1 MYKPLNFWLIG
12 GDHRQAALAHA
23 LAEDGHSVHTYALEE
38 GVDPAWV
45 QSSLTGAE
53 TAHCVILPLPAA
65 KGDLLNAP
73 LSTHCPPL
81 SQVLDALSPQQLIC
95 AGMVTPALT
104 QAAANRSLTLT
115 DYFAREELAVANA
128 VPSSEG
134 AIQIAMEELP
144 ITLQDARVL
153 VVGYGRLGKVLARQL
168 HGLGARVTV
177 AARNPADRAWVRA
190 WGYGDVPSDHLAG
203 HTGGFDLICNTV
215 PVCLLDREAHR
226 PGLQARR
233 GGLCR
238 RRGVGDKGHLG
249 PLSSRQSGSR
259 HSREGHP
266 IRHLQHNDR
275 VRSVTM
281 EDSVRRIGF
290 AFCGSF
296 CTFDTALK
304 ALRAVK
310 DRFGDVTVI
319 LSENSGSLD
328 TRFGK
333 AQDFRREMEDISGKP
348 LIDSLTAAEP
358 IGPRKLL
365 DALVICP
372 CTGNTLGKLA
382 NGVTDSTVALA
393 AKAHLRNARP
403 LILAVSTNDALAGAA
418 KNIGVLLDKK
428 NTYFVPFRQ
437 DDPMGKPTS
446 LVADFSLVPDTVAAA
461 LEGRQLQPLV
471 LGPTN

>member
-1 MYKPLNFWLIG
+1 
-12 GDHRQAALAHA
+12 
-23 LAEDGHSVHTYALEE
+23 
-38 GVDPAWV
+38 
-45 QSSLTGAE
+45 
-53 TAHCVILPLPAA
+53 
-65 KGDLLNAP
+65 
-73 LSTHCPPL
+73 
-81 SQVLDALSPQQLIC
+81 
-95 AGMVTPALT
+95 
-104 QAAANRSLTLT
+104 
-115 DYFAREELAVANA
+115 
-128 VPSSEG
+128 
-134 AIQIAMEELP
+134 
-144 ITLQDARVL
+144 
-153 VVGYGRLGKVLARQL
+153 
-168 HGLGARVTV
+168 
-177 AARNPADRAWVRA
+177 
-190 WGYGDVPSDHLAG
+190 
-203 HTGGFDLICNTV
+203 
-215 PVCLLDREAHR
+215 
-226 PGLQARR
+226 
-233 GGLCR
+233 
-238 RRGVGDKGHLG
+238 
-249 PLSSRQSGSR
+249 
-259 HSREGHP
+259 
-266 IRHLQHNDR
+266 
-275 VRSVTM
+275 M

-358 IGPRKLL
+358 IGPKKLL

-403 LILAVSTNDALAGAA
+403 LILAVSTTDALAGAA

>member
-65 KGDLLNAP
+65 NGDLLNAP

-104 QAAANRSLTLT
+104 QAAANRNLTLT

-153 VVGYGRLGKVLARQL
+153 VIGYGRLGKVLAQQL

-190 WGYGDVPSDHLAG
+190 WGYGDVPSDHLAR

-215 PVCLLDREAHR
+215 PVCLLDREALSGVT
-226 PGLQARR
+226 PGCLIIDLASKP
-233 GGLCR
+233 GGVDFAAA
-238 RRGVGDKGHLG
+238 GELG
-249 PLSSRQSGSR
+249 IKVIWALSLPGKVA
-259 HSREGHP
+259 P
-266 IRHLQHNDR
+266 
-275 VRSVTM
+275 VT
-281 EDSVRRIGF
+281 
-290 AFCGSF
+290 A
-296 CTFDTALK
+296 
-304 ALRAVK
+304 
-310 DRFGDVTVI
+310 
-319 LSENSGSLD
+319 
-328 TRFGK
+328 GK
-333 AQDFRREMEDISGKP
+333 AIRSAIYNIMTE
-348 LIDSLTAAEP
+348 
-358 IGPRKLL
+358 
-365 DALVICP
+365 
-372 CTGNTLGKLA
+372 LG
-382 NGVTDSTVALA
+382 V
-393 AKAHLRNARP
+393 
-403 LILAVSTNDALAGAA
+403 
-418 KNIGVLLDKK
+418 
-428 NTYFVPFRQ
+428 
-437 DDPMGKPTS
+437 
-446 LVADFSLVPDTVAAA
+446 
-461 LEGRQLQPLV
+461 
-471 LGPTN
+471 